1 MALDPEE
8 LIRRRQERQARR
20 KQQQASRKAL
30 FIKLGIAL
38 GALVLCAVL
47 ILVLAKL
54 PGKQASDP
62 SATDAPAA
70 TVIRLAACGD
80 LNVTQRV
87 VDAGD
92 PEHGYGDLLMN
103 VTPILARAD
112 VTLMNL
118 EGNFFGAPYG
128 ADRSAPDSLARSLAD
143 AGVDLL
149 QLANSYS
156 IYKGMDGLASTVN
169 TVRAAGIEP
178 VGAYANAQEAK
189 EAKGYTIKNIG
200 GVKLAFVAFTKG
212 MDGMALPPGN
222 EGSVNLLYTDYA
234 SDYQNVDTEGILKV
248 INAAKKERPD
258 MIVAL
263 LHWGSEF
270 NNTISNSQQSICALL
285 QENGVGAI
293 IGTHSHYVQRMYI
306 DPETGCFVAY
316 SLGDFLG
323 DADRAGSEYSVILE
337 LEISKELE
345 SGKTTVTDFSYT
357 PIFTANEEN
366 APLRVLPIHEAMAAY
381 RSGYIDRIS
390 ETTYNAM
397 DYALGR
403 IDARIHA
410 TAEGEQTVPETTAAT
425 GATETTEIS

>member
-8 LIRRRQERQARR
+8 LKRRRQERQERR

-30 FIKLGIAL
+30 FVKLGIAL

-47 ILVLAKL
+47 IFVLTNL
-54 PGKQASDP
+54 PGKQTATP
-62 SATDAPAA
+62 SETAAPSA

-92 PEHGYGDLLMN
+92 TEHGYSDLLMN
-103 VTPILARAD
+103 VTPLLAQAD
-112 VTLMNL
+112 VTVMNF

-128 ADRSAPDSLARSLAD
+128 ADRSAPESLARSLAD

-189 EAKGYTIKNIG
+189 ESKGYTIRNIG

-222 EGSVNLLYTDYA
+222 EGCVNLLYTDYS
-234 SDYQNVDTEGILKV
+234 SDYRNVDTEGILKV

-270 NNTISNSQQSICALL
+270 NNTISKTQEDICSLL

-306 DPETGCFVAY
+306 DQETGCFVAY

-337 LEISKELE
+337 LEISKELK
-345 SGKTTVTDFSYT
+345 SGKTQVTDFSYT
-357 PIFTANEEN
+357 PIFTANEVGK
-366 APLRVLPIHEAMAAY
+366 PLRVLSIRESMAAY
-381 RSGYIDRIS
+381 KSGYIDRIS
-390 ETTYNAM
+390 ESTYNAM

-403 IDARIHA
+403 INARIHA
-410 TAEGEQTVPETTAAT
+410 TAEGEQPIQ
-425 GATETTEIS
+425 ETTEATESTDTTENS

>member
-8 LIRRRQERQARR
+8 LQKRRQERQARR
-20 KQQQASRKAL
+20 QQQKAGRRAL

-38 GALVLCAVL
+38 GALILCAVL
-47 ILVLAKL
+47 ILFLTNL
-54 PGKQASDP
+54 PEKDTPNP
-62 SATDAPAA
+62 SETEAVPTS
-70 TVIRLAACGD
+70 TVVRLAACGD

-92 PEHGYGDLLMN
+92 AEHGYGELLMD
-103 VTPILARAD
+103 VTPFLAQAD
-112 VTLMNL
+112 VAVMNF

-128 ADRSAPDSLARSLAD
+128 ADRSAPSSLAHSLAA

-156 IYKGMDGLASTVN
+156 IYKGMDGLSDTVN

-178 VGAYANAQEAK
+178 VGAYANAQAAK
-189 EAKGYTIKNIG
+189 SAKGYTIRNIN

-222 EGSVNLLYTDYA
+222 EGCVNLLYTDYA
-234 SDYQNVDTEGILKV
+234 SDYQKVDKEGILKV
-248 INAAKKERPD
+248 IEAAKRERPD

-270 NNTISNSQQSICALL
+270 NNTISKTQQDICGLL

-293 IGTHSHYVQRMYI
+293 IGTHAHYVQRMYI
-306 DPETGCFVAY
+306 DKETGCFVAY

-323 DADRAGSEYSVILE
+323 DASRAGSEYSVVLE
-337 LEISKELE
+337 LEITKELK
-345 SGKTTVTDFSYT
+345 SGKTQVTDFSYT
-357 PIFTANEEN
+357 PIFTVNEEG
-366 APLRVLPIHEAMAAY
+366 APLRLLPIQEAMAAY
-381 RSGYIDRIS
+381 DSGYIDRVS

-397 DYALGR
+397 DYALQR
-403 IDARIHA
+403 IKARIHA
-410 TAEGEQTVPETTAAT
+410 TEEGEQEAA
-425 GATETTEIS
+425 ETTENS